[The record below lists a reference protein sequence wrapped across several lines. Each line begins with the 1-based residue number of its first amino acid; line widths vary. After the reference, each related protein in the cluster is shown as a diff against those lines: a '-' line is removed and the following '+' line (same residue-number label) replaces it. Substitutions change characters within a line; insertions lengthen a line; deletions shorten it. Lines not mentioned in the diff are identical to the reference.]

1 MNIKDMEILIECKRL
16 VECLLRGEKY
26 ILKRLEQCGK
36 DTKTVQTKIKMME
49 RALEGKPFEIPEEM
63 RRKVIE

>member
-1 MNIKDMEILIECKRL
+1 MDIKDMEILIECKRL
-16 VECLLRGEKY
+16 VERLLRGEKY
-26 ILKRLEQCGK
+26 ILERLEQCGK
-36 DTKTVQTKIKMME
+36 DTKTVQAKIKMME